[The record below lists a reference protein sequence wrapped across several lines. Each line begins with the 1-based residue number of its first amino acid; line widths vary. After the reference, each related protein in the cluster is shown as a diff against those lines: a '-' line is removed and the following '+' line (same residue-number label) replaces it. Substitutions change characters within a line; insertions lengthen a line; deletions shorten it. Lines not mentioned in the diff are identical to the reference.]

1 MKLLYNVEDKPQL
14 GTTILLALQ
23 HMLAAMGAIIA
34 VPLVVGSA
42 IGLPTDQMV
51 ILVNAALMVSGV
63 VTIIQC
69 KGVGPV
75 GIRLPVVMGTS
86 FTFVAIAIS
95 IGLDAGVSGI
105 FGAALIGSLV
115 MIVGSRFMPQ
125 IRKLFPPVVSGTV
138 VMLIGLT
145 ILPVSVDWFAGGFVG
160 QEGYGSLSNL
170 MLGLLVL
177 VVVIALSQ
185 LGKGIISA
193 AAIVIG
199 MGVGYF
205 VAMMMGIVDF
215 SPVKDAKFFAL
226 PELLPFGITFTVS
239 GVIGMSIAY
248 LVTIMESTGDFLA
261 LSDATHTKLTGKK
274 LSRGILCDGVG
285 SALASMFGTTP
296 FSSFSQNV
304 GIVSITGVASRHVV
318 AMTGILMLLAGLF
331 PKLGGLVVTIP
342 TPVLGGAGLVM
353 FAMIISA
360 GINILS
366 RINFTKRNMLII
378 AVGVASGMAVTVRP
392 EVLTYL
398 PDSLKVILGSGITT
412 GSLVALILNIA
423 LSVDRADEAES
434 AEDKREALVEQIK
447 ECEACNQALL
457 EQEQQQAQI
466 REEAKI

>member
-1 MKLLYNVEDKPQL
+1 MKLFYNVEDKPPV
-14 GTTILLALQ
+14 GAAILLALQ

-51 ILVNAALMVSGV
+51 ILVNAALLVSGI

-95 IGLDAGVSGI
+95 IGLDAGMSGI
-105 FGAALIGSLV
+105 FGAALVGSLV

-138 VMLIGLT
+138 VVLIGLT

-160 QEGYGSLSNL
+160 QEEYGQVSNL

-177 VVVIALSQ
+177 GVVIVLSQ
-185 LGKGIISA
+185 LGKGIVSA

-199 MGVGYF
+199 MAVGYV
-205 VAMMMGIVDF
+205 VAIFMGIVDF
-215 SPVKDAKFFAL
+215 SPVKDAAFFAL
-226 PELLPFGITFTVS
+226 PELFPFGLSFTVS

-285 SALASMFGTTP
+285 SAFASCFGSTP

-318 AMTGILMLLAGLF
+318 ALTGFIMVLAGMF
-331 PKLGGLVVTIP
+331 PKLGGIVVTIP
-342 TPVLGGAGLVM
+342 SPVLGGAGLVM

-360 GINILS
+360 GIGILS

-398 PDSLKVILGSGITT
+398 PDSARVVLGSGITT
-412 GSLVALILNIA
+412 GSLVALALNLVLGIN
-423 LSVDRADEAES
+423 RADEAEC
-434 AEDKREALVEQIK
+434 AQEKKEALEEQIRVCE
-447 ECEACNQALL
+447 ECN
-457 EQEQQQAQI
+457 
-466 REEAKI
+466 

>member
-1 MKLLYNVEDKPQL
+1 MKLLYNVEDRPPM
-14 GTTILLALQ
+14 GAAILLALQ

-86 FTFVAIAIS
+86 FTFVAISIS
-95 IGLDAGVSGI
+95 IGLDSGISGI
-105 FGAALIGSLV
+105 FGASLVGSLV
-115 MIVGSRFMPQ
+115 MIIGSRFMPQ

-138 VMLIGLT
+138 VVLIGLT

-160 QEGYGSLSNL
+160 QEHYGQINNL

-177 VVVIALSQ
+177 VVVIVLSQ
-185 LGKGIISA
+185 LGKGLVSA

-199 MGVGYF
+199 MMVGYI
-205 VAMMMGIVDF
+205 VAIFMGVVDF
-215 SPVKDAKFFAL
+215 TPVKEAKFFSL
-226 PELLPFGITFTVS
+226 PELLPFGLSFTVS

-274 LSRGILCDGVG
+274 LSKGILCDGIG
-285 SALASMFGTTP
+285 SALASVFGATP

-318 AMTGILMLLAGLF
+318 AVTGVIMLIAGMF
-331 PKLGGLVVTIP
+331 PKLGGIVVTIP
-342 TPVLGGAGLVM
+342 SPVLGGAGLVM

-360 GINILS
+360 GIGILS

-392 EVLTYL
+392 EILTYM
-398 PDSLKVILGSGITT
+398 PDSVRVILGSGITT
-412 GSLVALILNIA
+412 GSLVALGLNIA
-423 LSVDRADEAES
+423 LGINRADEVES
-434 AEDKREALVEQIK
+434 ANEKREALKDQIK
-447 ECEACNQALL
+447 ECEKCEKALA
-457 EQEQQQAQI
+457 EEEAVQSREQQV
-466 REEAKI
+466 